1 MAGAGRRA
9 GGSVLEGVAAAA
21 AGGAL
26 AGVTWSVLG
35 IGWPAAA
42 VGAANGAIGGGRWIY
57 HWRNGRGLLAFTLD
71 STWALP
77 LSAAAHQM
85 FMMASTAGHGGED
98 DSAVIK
104 IFPGIEL
111 PGKAE

>member
-1 MAGAGRRA
+1 MEAARPENVLPLADVPPRGMARRK
-9 GGSVLEGVAAAA
+9 
-21 AGGAL
+21 
-26 AGVTWSVLG
+26 
-35 IGWPAAA
+35 P
-42 VGAANGAIGGGRWIY
+42 
-57 HWRNGRGLLAFTLD
+57 
-71 STWALP
+71 LP